1 VDLKLYGRV
10 LWRFKWVLCVGL
22 LLATGLAF
30 LSYARVDLAN
40 GVHVNY
46 RQDEKYISYSQMLIT
61 QAGFP
66 EGRSVIDNGGGGGTA
81 PVGGTRPSAGTS
93 SSFADPSRFTTL
105 ALQYAKLVDTDP
117 LRKIRQSRWGP
128 LYGQVIAA
136 AIPATSDAN
145 GDVIPVLS
153 VAGIANSPAA
163 AESLSIHSV
172 EAFEIWLRRQQN
184 AAKVPASDRVL
195 TATISKASPAKVY
208 AARSS
213 ALPLIVFIAV
223 MVAFSALAFVLE
235 NLRPRIRVV
244 AQDAELPKHATQ
256 TAA

>member
-1 VDLKLYGRV
+1 MDIKLHFRV
-10 LWRFKWVLCVGL
+10 LWRFKLILFVGL
-22 LLATGLAF
+22 LLAITLAF
-30 LSYARVDLAN
+30 LSYARVDMKN
-40 GVHVNY
+40 GFHVSY
-46 RQDEKYISYSQMLIT
+46 RQEQKFISYSQMLIT
-61 QAGFP
+61 QEGFP
-66 EGRSVIDNGGGGGTA
+66 EGRSVLDGAGTA
-81 PVGGTRPSAGTS
+81 PGTAARRNAPG
-93 SSFADPSRFTTL
+93 FADPSRFTTL

-117 LRKIRQSRWGP
+117 LRRIRQRWGP

-153 VAGIANSPAA
+153 IAGIATSPTT
-163 AESLSIHSV
+163 AERLSDQSV
-172 EAFEIWLRRQQN
+172 LAFEIWLRRQQDEAN
-184 AAKVPASDRVL
+184 VPTSDRVL
-195 TATISKASPAKVY
+195 TQTISKASPAKIY

-235 NLRPRIRVV
+235 NLRPRIRAVSSDHV
-244 AQDAELPKHATQ
+244 TAEQPATQ